1 MRTWFWILLLTAP
14 LTAKTQVAPGS
25 SPATPQIVT
34 SATAEVELKPDR
46 ATLVFTVESRGSTA
60 VDAGAETAR
69 KQRAVFDA
77 LRALGVAADQMSTA
91 SIEIHP
97 EFIYP
102 GENKP
107 RRISGYVARNSLRV
121 EVRNI
126 DQTGALIDAALA
138 KEATGI
144 GSLQFSSSRQDDA
157 RRAALESAVTK
168 ARAEAEAMARAAGG
182 TLGNLI
188 ELSAQPSYERPV
200 ALEMGAMRSLSPAAQ
215 QVTPVAPGQIRIS
228 ATVSGRWGYAANR

>member
-1 MRTWFWILLLTAP
+1 MQIRFWLLLLIIP
-14 LTAKTQVAPGS
+14 FTAKAQVAPGS
-25 SPATPQIVT
+25 SSANPQIVT

-46 ATLVFTVESRGSTA
+46 ATLVFAVESRGATA
-60 VDAGAETAR
+60 ASAGGETAR
-69 KQRAVFDA
+69 KQRAVYDT
-77 LRALGVAADQMSTA
+77 LRTLGVAAEQMSTA

-107 RRISGYVARNSLRV
+107 PRVSGYVARNALRV

-126 DQTGALIDAALA
+126 EQTGVLIDAALA

-157 RRAALESAVTK
+157 RRTALETAVTK
-168 ARAEAEAMARAAGG
+168 ARTEAEAMAKAAGG
-182 TLGNLI
+182 TLASLI
-188 ELSAQPSYERPV
+188 ELSAVPSYERPIT
-200 ALEMGAMRSLSPAAQ
+200 LEMSAMRSLSPAAQ
-215 QVTPVAPGQIRIS
+215 QTTPVAPGQIRVS
-228 ATVSGRWGYAANR
+228 ATVSGRWVYAANR